1 LFAKDDLQKVAQELS
16 DITPD
21 FFDIFI
27 EERSNKS
34 LVLESQKLERPS
46 AGTVFGASLRVIVNG
61 ADLFLRGR

>member
-46 AGTVFGASLRVIVNG
+46 AALYSVPV
-61 ADLFLRGR
+61 